1 LYYYILANKKFTNYV
16 EEKIMSVKDQARK
29 MVARNRSQDKLR
41 EESVLGRAANEVG
54 LSTQEATSHNW
65 QSHIN

>member
-1 LYYYILANKKFTNYV
+1 
-16 EEKIMSVKDQARK
+16 MSVKDQARK

>member
-1 LYYYILANKKFTNYV
+1 
-16 EEKIMSVKDQARK
+16 MSVKDQVRK
-29 MVARNRSQDKLR
+29 MIVRNRDRAKLR

-65 QSHIN
+65 HPHIH